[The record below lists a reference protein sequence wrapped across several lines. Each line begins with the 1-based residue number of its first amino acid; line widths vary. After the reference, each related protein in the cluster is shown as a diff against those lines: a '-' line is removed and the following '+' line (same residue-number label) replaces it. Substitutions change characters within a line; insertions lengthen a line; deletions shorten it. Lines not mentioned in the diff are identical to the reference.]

1 MGTGDSVAIKQQGEV
16 VAELQV
22 LSILTVVV
30 ETQVC
35 TGDKIA

>member
-1 MGTGDSVAIKQQGEV
+1 MGTGDSVAIKEQGEV
-16 VAELQV
+16 VAELQ
-22 LSILTVVV
+22 LLNILTVAV